1 MPERMMSLV
10 VIGRTA
16 GEDQD
21 NNAGAG
27 SYCLTE
33 TEEELIA
40 KVCAASRRTV
50 VVLNV
55 GNIIDMQWVAECQPS
70 AVMYVWQGGQE
81 GGHGAADVLNW
92 QRSCAMWCS

>member
-1 MPERMMSLV
+1 MQER
-10 VIGRTA
+10 IRIT
-16 GEDQD
+16 
-21 NNAGAG
+21 NAGAG

-55 GNIIDMQWVAECQPS
+55 GNIIDMSWVAEAS
-70 AVMYVWQGGQE
+70 ATGCHLCMAGGQE
-81 GGHGAADVLNW
+81 GGNGAVDVLTGKV
-92 QRSCAMWCS
+92 CACGKLTRYHCSRYS